1 MTEETIT
8 FTSWAQFRKGAYCI
22 AKGIALLG
30 VAVWRAIDGVV
41 RRWPW
46 ICIIGVAALATALAM
61 GCIGQARAERDTLT
75 KRNYE
80 LEQRMR
86 RMQTALG
93 IDGSDDATGT
103 PKEVAG
109 R

>member
-1 MTEETIT
+1 MRPTEQMGRGLR
-8 FTSWAQFRKGAYCI
+8 SVGKGLAM
-22 AKGIALLG
+22 L
-30 VAVWRAIDGVV
+30 AVGLVRLADGSV
-41 RRWPW
+41 RRWPYAYVV
-46 ICIIGVAALATALAM
+46 GVAAVATAVSM
-61 GCIGQARAERDTLT
+61 GCIGQARAERDTLN

-93 IDGSDDATGT
+93 MDDSGNATADGRG
-103 PKEVAG
+103 KEAAG

>member
-1 MTEETIT
+1 MRPLE
-8 FTSWAQFRKGAYCI
+8 QMRRGLVNVGKGLAMM
-22 AKGIALLG
+22 
-30 VAVWRAIDGVV
+30 AVGLVRLADGSV
-41 RRWPW
+41 RRWPYAYV
-46 ICIIGVAALATALAM
+46 IGVAAVASAVAM
-61 GCIGQARAERDTLT
+61 GCIGRARAERDTLT

>member
-1 MTEETIT
+1 M
-8 FTSWAQFRKGAYCI
+8 
-22 AKGIALLG
+22 G